1 VRLEVEKLTIRF
13 GGVVALN
20 NLSLRLNQGEIL
32 GLIGPNGSGKSTLF
46 NVVTGFYRANEGGI
60 RLDGEDLTELYPHQ
74 ITERGLARTFQN
86 LNLFNRMT
94 VLENVMVGM
103 HLRTS
108 AGLRHFFYD
117 PGRVIREERKMREGA
132 HLILK
137 ELGLEEYS
145 KEQAKNLPYG
155 IQRRVEIARAM
166 ATEPKFLLL
175 DEPAAGLNVPEAE
188 TLQEIIG
195 RILEKEIAVLLVEH
209 NMRLVM
215 NICRR
220 ICVLNYGEKI
230 AEGTP
235 AEIKGSKTVVE
246 AYLGKRKQ

>member
-1 VRLEVEKLTIRF
+1 MRLEVENLTMRF
-13 GGVVALN
+13 GGVVALS
-20 NLSLRLNQGEIL
+20 NLHLGLNQGEIL

-46 NVVTGFYRANEGGI
+46 NVVTGFYRANEGKV
-60 RLDGEDLTELYPHQ
+60 RLDGEDLAELYPHQ
-74 ITERGLARTFQN
+74 ITKRGLARTFQN

-94 VLENVMVGM
+94 VLENIMVGM

-108 AGLRHFFYD
+108 SGLMHFLYD
-117 PGRVIREERKMREGA
+117 PGRVITEERKMRKRA
-132 HLILK
+132 HLILQ
-137 ELGLEEYS
+137 ELDLEDYS

-155 IQRRVEIARAM
+155 IQRRVEIARAL

-175 DEPAAGLNVPEAE
+175 DEPAAGLNLAE
-188 TLQEIIG
+188 TEVLQETIR
-195 RILEKEIAVLLVEH
+195 RILGKGIAILLVEH

-215 NICRR
+215 NACPR

-235 AEIKGSKTVVE
+235 AEINASKAVVE
-246 AYLGKRKQ
+246 AYLGKKR

>member
-1 VRLEVEKLTIRF
+1 MPLEVENLTMRF

-20 NLSLRLNQGEIL
+20 HLSLGLNQGEIL

-46 NVVTGFYRANEGGI
+46 NVVTGFYRANEGKV
-60 RLDGEDLTELYPHQ
+60 RLEEEDLTKLYPHE

-103 HLRTS
+103 HPRTS
-108 AGLRHFFYD
+108 AGLRHFFYN
-117 PGRVIREERKMREGA
+117 PARVVREERWMRKGA
-132 HLILK
+132 QLILK
-137 ELGLEEYS
+137 ELDLEEYS
-145 KEQAKNLPYG
+145 REQAKNLPYG
-155 IQRRVEIARAM
+155 VQRRVEIARAM

-175 DEPAAGLNVPEAE
+175 DEPAAGLNVAETE
-188 TLQEIIG
+188 TLQETIG
-195 RILEKEIAVLLVEH
+195 RILEKGIAILLVEH

-220 ICVLNYGEKI
+220 ICVLNYGEKV

-235 AEIKGSKTVVE
+235 AEINESKAVIE
-246 AYLGKRKQ
+246 AYLGKRKR

>member
-1 VRLEVEKLTIRF
+1 MKF
-13 GGVVALN
+13 GGVVALS
-20 NLSLRLNQGEIL
+20 NLSLGMNQGEIL

-46 NVVTGFYRANEGGI
+46 NVMTGFYRANGGKI
-60 RLDGEDLTELYPHQ
+60 LLNGKDLTDLYPHK
-74 ITERGLARTFQN
+74 ITEKGLARTFQN

-94 VLENVMVGM
+94 VLENVMVGL

-108 AGLRHFFYD
+108 AGLRHFFYS
-117 PGRVIREERKMREGA
+117 PGRVLKEERKMREAGQQ
-132 HLILK
+132 ILK
-137 ELGLEEYS
+137 ELDLEEVS
-145 KEQAKNLPYG
+145 KEQAKNLAYG
-155 IQRRVEIARAM
+155 IQRRVEIARAL

-175 DEPAAGLNVPEAE
+175 DEPAAGLNLAE
-188 TLQEIIG
+188 TENLQETIQK
-195 RILEKEIAVLLVEH
+195 ILRKGISILLVEH

-215 NICRR
+215 NICPR

-235 AEIKGSKTVVE
+235 AEINENKAVIE